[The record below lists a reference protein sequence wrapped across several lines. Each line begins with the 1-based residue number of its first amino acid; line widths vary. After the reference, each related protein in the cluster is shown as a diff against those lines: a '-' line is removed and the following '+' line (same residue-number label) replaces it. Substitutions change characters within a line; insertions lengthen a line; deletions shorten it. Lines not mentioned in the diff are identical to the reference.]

1 MNEKLMEIAYERG
14 LEVVE
19 TTQGMNDYPQGLGKA
34 VIGFETFEEAQ
45 EVARES
51 GGEVVDLSRRD
62 GWQFWKNT
70 GRVWKEWE
78 MNAEDYGD
86 DYECVTDPKEWW
98 ENEKSV
104 MESLEFRSPA
114 EMREHLEKVE
124 AVYDK
129 IADLGENEQLL
140 ICRDGSY
147 DHEVILVKT
156 LRYHIDVW
164 SHEIA
169 VV

>member
-1 MNEKLMEIAYERG
+1 MEIAYERG

-19 TTQGMNDYPQGLGKA
+19 TTQGMNGYPWGLGKA

-70 GRVWKEWE
+70 GKVGKEWE

-86 DYECVTDPKEWW
+86 DYEGVTDP
-98 ENEKSV
+98 
-104 MESLEFRSPA
+104 
-114 EMREHLEKVE
+114 
-124 AVYDK
+124 
-129 IADLGENEQLL
+129 
-140 ICRDGSY
+140 
-147 DHEVILVKT
+147 
-156 LRYHIDVW
+156 
-164 SHEIA
+164 
-169 VV
+169 